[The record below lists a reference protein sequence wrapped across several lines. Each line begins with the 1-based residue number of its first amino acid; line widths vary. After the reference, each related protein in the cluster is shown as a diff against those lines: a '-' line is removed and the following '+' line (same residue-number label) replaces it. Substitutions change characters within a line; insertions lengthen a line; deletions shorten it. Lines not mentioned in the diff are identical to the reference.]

1 MIQSEIMNE
10 PVAILN
16 ILGPPNSPPMH
27 GMKRRAMSSRR
38 HGIPMPDRRT
48 KDNRL
53 LIKLGVNLKSK
64 FLFYAFV

>member
-16 ILGPPNSPPMH
+16 ILGPPNSPPML

-48 KDNRL
+48 KD
-53 LIKLGVNLKSK
+53 KTD
-64 FLFYAFV
+64 Y